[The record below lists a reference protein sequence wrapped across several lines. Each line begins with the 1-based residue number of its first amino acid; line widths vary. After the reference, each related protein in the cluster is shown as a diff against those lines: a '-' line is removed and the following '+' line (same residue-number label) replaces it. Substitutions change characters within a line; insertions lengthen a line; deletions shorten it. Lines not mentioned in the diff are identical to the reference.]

1 MKKLLLL
8 MLVAS
13 AWEIRAQITINN
25 SILPSV
31 GDVYNYAVDTVSSG
45 ITVTASG
52 GNQSWDFSKLARHR
66 TTSVKFV
73 DPASVQGSASF
84 PGANLA
90 SAGQGQN
97 SFYRTTTK
105 NLELLGVYNGG
116 NPLFGGAN
124 VFDKPAVILRTP
136 MDYQDN
142 YDYTT
147 NTQFAI
153 SGAFVPD
160 SLTMGLKVDSIRVK
174 VRQDVSVLVDAWG
187 QVTLATG
194 QYQTLRQKRTT
205 STALSVEAKVP
216 ILGWFDVTQIA
227 SGFIGRFLGSG
238 VSVQY
243 VFLSNTSKGEI
254 AAISTDTTGAV
265 TQVSFKDG
273 LIGTRDIEG
282 EAGAIRLMTPI
293 VLDQLSLSNISV
305 PDGIYR
311 VEQWSADGRFL
322 TSSDVFL
329 QKGTESSVPAT
340 GVQSG
345 YNIVLVRDRNGAIH
359 WSGRYVRL

>member
-8 MLVAS
+8 MLLLS
-13 AWEIRAQITINN
+13 ALQIRAQITISN

-31 GDVYNYAVDTVSSG
+31 GDVYNYAVDTVASG
-45 ITVTASG
+45 ITVTAAG

-73 DPASVQGSASF
+73 EPSLVQGSASF

-90 SAGQGQN
+90 TVGQGQN
-97 SFYRTTTK
+97 SFYKTTTK
-105 NLELLGVYNGG
+105 NLELLGVFNGG

-124 VFDKPAVILRTP
+124 VYDKPAVILRTP

-142 YDYTT
+142 YDFTT

-187 QVTLATG
+187 EVKLAAS
-194 QYQTLRQKRTT
+194 QYQALRQKRTT
-205 STALSVEAKVP
+205 ATALSIEAKVP

-254 AAISTDTTGAV
+254 AAISTDTTGEV
-265 TQVSFKDG
+265 TQVSYKDQ
-273 LIGTRDIEG
+273 LIGNRDLIS
-282 EAGAIRLMTPI
+282 EAGAIRLNTPF
-293 VLDQLSLSNISV
+293 VLNQISLSNISL
-305 PDGIYR
+305 PDGMYS
-311 VEQWSADGRFL
+311 VEQWSVDGRFL
-322 TSSDVFL
+322 SSTYVML
-329 QKGTESSVPAT
+329 QKDSETLVPALD
-340 GVQSG
+340 VQSG
-345 YNIVLVRDRNGAIH
+345 SNFVLVRDRNGAIH
-359 WSGRYVRL
+359 WSGRYIRL